1 MSRKLIAVLAAL
13 IVSFFLMVAAPTQV
27 LGQTCSAGETCV
39 PPEDMKVFV
48 KVLEEKKCLLTEEPK
63 IVIDPITVITDKD
76 GRVFYS
82 GGMPHP
88 FKVSLDWCD
97 YKVDAQGTVKLDV
110 AMAVPDVWGF
120 RFRPKVYAGFT
131 VAEPFIQSGLD
142 LSDTVDVG
150 VLFDFLYYDW
160 VNLNAAV
167 GYGSFGGGV
176 GFDITDN
183 AGVYVGYGLTWGDW
197 NHTPVLA
204 VAFGF

>member
-1 MSRKLIAVLAAL
+1 MKYWLSAL
-13 IVSFFLMVAAPTQV
+13 IIAFSLLFTCRLEAQQPVCTDGVCVSV
-27 LGQTCSAGETCV
+27 
-39 PPEDMKVFV
+39 EDMSTFLH
-48 KVLEEKKCLLTEEPK
+48 VLEEKKCLLETDPK
-63 IVIDPITVITDKD
+63 VTIDPITIVTDKD

-88 FKVSLDWCD
+88 FTVQVNWCN
-97 YKVDAQGTVKLDV
+97 YNMTAEGNVKLDV
-110 AMAVPDVWGF
+110 AMIVPDVWGF

-131 VAEPFIQSGLD
+131 VAEPFLEEDLEIQ
-142 LSDTVDVG
+142 DTIDVG

-167 GYGSFGGGV
+167 GFGSFGGGV

-183 AGVYVGYGLTWGDW
+183 AGIYAGYGVTWGDW

-204 VAFGF
+204 ISFGF